1 MSKKRIGNVKADKIL
16 LWVVFIVFAIYAIS
30 LLYPFIWLLINSF
43 KTKKEFLHN
52 TNGFPIEWYFGN
64 WKNSF
69 NLSADKVSLP
79 MMYFN
84 SIFITVGS
92 TLLAIMSSSATAYAL
107 TKYDFKGRTAI
118 YSFAV
123 VMMMIPTMGSM
134 ASTYKL
140 YTTIDLY
147 NTYVGIFIFSLGGF
161 GSYFLILYAF
171 FKNLSWTYAEA
182 AQIDGAGH
190 WRIYFTIMLPMA
202 TPALFSVGVLLA
214 IGYWNDYFTIYMYA
228 PAKATI
234 AYGIQRIASQN
245 QMNLPQVFASMLFS
259 MIPVLVVFAC
269 FQKTIMANT
278 TVGGI
283 KG

>member
-1 MSKKRIGNVKADKIL
+1 MSKKKVQNMRGDRIL
-16 LWVVFIVFAIYAIS
+16 MWVVFAVFVLYALS
-30 LLYPFIWLLINSF
+30 LLYPFVWLLINSF
-43 KTKKEFLHN
+43 KTKKDFFYNVNGLP
-52 TNGFPIEWYFGN
+52 TNWNFTN

-69 NLSADKVSLP
+69 ELSADRVSLP

-84 SIFITVGS
+84 SAFITVGS
-92 TLLAIMSSSATAYAL
+92 TLLALMSSSATAYAL
-107 TKYDFKGRTAI
+107 TKYNFKGRTAI

-134 ASTYKL
+134 ASTYKMYNTL
-140 YTTIDLY
+140 GLV

-171 FKNLSWTYAEA
+171 YNNLSWTYAEA

-202 TPALFSVGVLLA
+202 APALFSVGILQA

-228 PAKATI
+228 PEKATI
-234 AYGIQRIASQN
+234 AYGVQRIADQN
-245 QMNLPQVFASMLFS
+245 QGNLPQVFAALLFS
-259 MIPVLVVFAC
+259 MIPVLVIFAC
-269 FQKTIMANT
+269 FQRTIMANT